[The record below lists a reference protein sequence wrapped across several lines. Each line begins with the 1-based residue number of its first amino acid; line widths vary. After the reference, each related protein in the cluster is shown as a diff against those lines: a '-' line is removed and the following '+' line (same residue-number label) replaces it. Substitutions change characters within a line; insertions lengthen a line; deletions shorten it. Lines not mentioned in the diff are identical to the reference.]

1 MGQGMPK
8 YQYTVK
14 RGPGEVS
21 TGVMD
26 GDTQSAVV
34 SQLREMGFFPI
45 SVEEYDEAA
54 QKKSIS
60 YTFTT
65 IRLKDRNVFFRQ
77 LANLVE
83 SGMPILRALAT
94 LRDQTSNPKLVTII
108 EDIHDAVEKGSSF
121 AEALERHPKT
131 FPAMHTNLVRAGETG
146 GMLDEVL
153 WRLVTFGEQDEEL
166 RGKAFSAMV
175 YPVFL
180 LLIGSLAVFILVSFV
195 FPRFVTI
202 FEDFDSD
209 LPLVTVFVMALCEFM
224 GRFWWAVIGLAAGLI
239 AAFLSYSKSEA
250 GGAQLDRLVL
260 RVPVLGDL
268 VQRYE
273 MAKFARTLGT
283 LFDNGVPVLTALR
296 ITADT
301 LTNTA
306 ISEEVRNIHDRV
318 SEGDSISESLRGSTY
333 FPPLLINMVAIGE
346 ETGRLGSVTKRVA
359 DAYDIEVDRA
369 VKAFTALLE
378 PILIVFMGVVVGFL
392 VISMLLPMLTLSSNV
407 R

>member
-1 MGQGMPK
+1 MPK

-14 RGPGEVS
+14 KGPGDIS

-26 GDTQSAVV
+26 GDSQSAVV
-34 SQLREMGFFPI
+34 SQLREMGYFPI
-45 SVEEYDEAA
+45 SVEEYDDAA
-54 QKKSIS
+54 RKKSIT

-94 LRDQTSNPKLVTII
+94 LKNQTSNPKLVEII

-131 FPAMHTNLVRAGETG
+131 FPAMHTSLVRAGETG

-175 YPVFL
+175 YPTFL
-180 LLIGSLAVFILVSFV
+180 LLIGTLAVFVLVSFV

-209 LPLVTVFVMALCEFM
+209 LPKVTIVVMALCEFM
-224 GRFWWAVIGLAAGLI
+224 GRFWWAVIGLVAGLI

-250 GGAQLDRLVL
+250 GHAQLDRLVL

-306 ISEEVRNIHDRV
+306 ISEEVRIIHDRV
-318 SEGDSISESLRGSTY
+318 SEGDSISDSLRRATY
-333 FPPLLINMVAIGE
+333 FPPLLINMVAVGE